1 MVPFSTKG
9 DDGSTSLLS
18 GERVRKSDDREEAIG
33 SLDEANSAM
42 GLAKSLSFHPLTRD
56 TIEWLQGMMFVL
68 GAEAASNPE
77 RAKEL
82 RERISASSVE
92 EVSRKLQETESL
104 VAMPRG
110 FSVPGANTASAAVD
124 VARAALRRAERR
136 LVGLSDRG
144 DMANPHILAFA
155 NRAADLLFV
164 LARLEADR
172 GQERS
177 I

>member
-18 GERVRKSDDREEAIG
+18 GERVRKSGDREEALG

-42 GLAKSLSFHPLTRD
+42 GLAKSLSFHRLTRD
-56 TIEWLQGMMFVL
+56 AIEWLQGKMFVL
-68 GAEAASNPE
+68 GAEVASRPE

-82 RERISASSVE
+82 KERICASSVE
-92 EVSRKLQETESL
+92 EVSGKLQETESL
-104 VAMPRG
+104 VAMPTE
-110 FSVPGANTASAAVD
+110 FSVPGANTPSAAVD
-124 VARAALRRAERR
+124 MARAALRRAERR

-144 DMANPHILAFA
+144 DIANPHILAFV

-164 LARLEADR
+164 LARLEEDR
-172 GQERS
+172 EQERGV
-177 I
+177 